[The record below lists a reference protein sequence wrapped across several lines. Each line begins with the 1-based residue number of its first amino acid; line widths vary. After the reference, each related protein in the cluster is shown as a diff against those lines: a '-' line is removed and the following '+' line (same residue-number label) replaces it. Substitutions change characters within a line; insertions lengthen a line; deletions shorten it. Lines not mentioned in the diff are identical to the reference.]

1 MIKTY
6 NKEKV
11 INILTEDKMNISS
24 AFNIV
29 PNLSDKVIDTIE
41 SKYNIVDMIPSYILE
56 KRKYNS
62 SILTET
68 IIMSAIQAR
77 MKQIFSINEMPMALT
92 SQVLI
97 DKLKLNIEYNKS
109 DNI

>member
-11 INILTEDKMNISS
+11 INILTEDKMDISS

-29 PNLSDKVIDTIE
+29 PNLFDKVIDTIE

-56 KRKYNS
+56 KRKYKSSTLNS
-62 SILTET
+62 LVLLNRNN
-68 IIMSAIQAR
+68 AG
-77 MKQIFSINEMPMALT
+77 NE
-92 SQVLI
+92 
-97 DKLKLNIEYNKS
+97 
-109 DNI
+109 

>member
-11 INILTEDKMNISS
+11 INILTEDKMDISS

-29 PNLSDKVIDTIE
+29 PNLFDKVIDTIE

-56 KRKYNS
+56 KRKYKS

-68 IIMSAIQAR
+68 IIMSFIQAR
-77 MKQIFSINEMPMALT
+77 MKQIFSINEMPMALI

-97 DKLKLNIEYNKS
+97 YLLYHYI
-109 DNI
+109 